1 MDAVLV
7 ALMVV
12 VFLLLALGALLVLT
26 HVMKSEVVKVQEAR
40 ATTRTTPRD
49 R

>member
-1 MDAVLV
+1 MDPVLV

-12 VFLLLALGALLVLT
+12 VFLLFALGALLVLT
-26 HVMKSEVVKVQEAR
+26 RVMRTEVDRVHEAR
-40 ATTRTTPRD
+40 RAPRGD

>member
-1 MDAVLV
+1 MDPVLV

-12 VFLLLALGALLVLT
+12 VFLLLALAALLVLT
-26 HVMKSEVVKVQEAR
+26 RVMRTEVDRVHEAR
-40 ATTRTTPRD
+40 RTARGD

>member
-1 MDAVLV
+1 MDSVLV

-12 VFLLLALGALLVLT
+12 VFLLFALGALMVLT
-26 HVMKSEVVKVQEAR
+26 RVMKAEVAKVHEAR
-40 ATTRTTPRD
+40 GPVRGD

>member
-26 HVMKSEVVKVQEAR
+26 RVMRAEVEKVHQAR
-40 ATTRTTPRD
+40 TASRGD

>member
-1 MDAVLV
+1 MDSVLV

-12 VFLLLALGALLVLT
+12 VFLLFALGALLMLT
-26 HVMKSEVVKVQEAR
+26 RVMKAEVAKVHEAR
-40 ATTRTTPRD
+40 PTGRRD